1 MSSVCGVA
9 IALGTGLAHAQAG
22 QAEPAVTAGMH
33 EVGATL
39 GVVDYTESNVVLIST
54 PGGDSPADPFRTRGG
69 WVAAQG
75 QVGLTSWL
83 AAALRA
89 RVGSESRSP
98 PSRPDP
104 DETVVGGEPAAL
116 DPQLGDPRVG
126 GSVAALVRFLPG
138 RTAIDVGAT
147 VSFGSFRPRYESD
160 GVAYDNPCGDC
171 DEGKSGFVAVPVLP
185 TLRLSRTGLGVVWAV
200 GTGEGFIRTNE
211 PTSFEVLLGRRWPSV
226 ELWAGFSRGMSAR
239 VDGRLT
245 EHEWLSFDLSA
256 KPWGDK
262 VEGTSGYDWWMA
274 SLTLSHRWSSFAPL

>member
-1 MSSVCGVA
+1 MLLTLLVGPMVA
-9 IALGTGLAHAQAG
+9 VPAPDLAPLLESAN
-22 QAEPAVTAGMH
+22 VTH
-33 EVGATL
+33 
-39 GVVDYTESNVVLIST
+39 S
-54 PGGDSPADPFRTRGG
+54 
-69 WVAAQG
+69 
-75 QVGLTSWL
+75 
-83 AAALRA
+83 
-89 RVGSESRSP
+89 
-98 PSRPDP
+98 
-104 DETVVGGEPAAL
+104 
-116 DPQLGDPRVG
+116 
-126 GSVAALVRFLPG
+126 
-138 RTAIDVGAT
+138 
-147 VSFGSFRPRYESD
+147 
-160 GVAYDNPCGDC
+160 